1 MIQTSVQMHGKEG
14 HSCSVFKPRE
24 GYLGCEGESE
34 GNQESFRFQ
43 QVSENACALD
53 QPSQSREEEIMEDNH
68 SLQIQMQREPVLC
81 PWLRLKWAERPQGR
95 QFPACCGSR
104 SSIHL
109 FCLKEVQGILQEP
122 LRALS

>member
-53 QPSQSREEEIMEDNH
+53 QAKSE
-68 SLQIQMQREPVLC
+68 QRGGNN
-81 PWLRLKWAERPQGR
+81 GR
-95 QFPACCGSR
+95 QP
-104 SSIHL
+104 
-109 FCLKEVQGILQEP
+109 
-122 LRALS
+122 